1 MDISLEHIIRE
12 CQQGKRHGQKK
23 LYDRFCGR
31 LLGVSLR
38 YSSNVEEAEDVL
50 HDSFIK
56 IFDKIDQYKFKGSFE
71 GWMRRI
77 VVNTALEIHRSRN
90 KIINIQDNIKET
102 ITEGSYE
109 YIIESLTAD
118 ELMQFVMELSPKY
131 RLVFNMYAI
140 DGYSHQEIAQKLGIS
155 VGTSKSN
162 LSRARNILQEKI
174 KNQYSESINLGNLKQ
189 KDEQQ

>member
-1 MDISLEHIIRE
+1 MDNKLEHIIKE

-31 LLGVSLR
+31 LLGVSMR
-38 YSSNVEEAEDVL
+38 YASNIEEAEDVL

-56 IFDKIDQYKFKGSFE
+56 IFGKIGQYKFKGSFE

-77 VVNTALEIHRSRN
+77 VVNTALEIHRGKN
-90 KIINIQDNIKET
+90 KIINIQDNIKEN
-102 ITEGSYE
+102 INEGSYE
-109 YIIESLTAD
+109 NIIESLTAD

-140 DGYSHQEIAQKLGIS
+140 DGYSHQEIAEKLNITT
-155 VGTSKSN
+155 GTSKSN

-174 KNQYSESINLGNLKQ
+174 KSQYSESINLGKIRQN
-189 KDEQQ
+189 DEQR